1 MHANHLHLLIPFA
14 LPVAGNAPALLRD
27 LELPALEKLLQRATL
42 LESDAGAA
50 FQRTLPHERW
60 LARRFGLIDA
70 LDTPDAAP
78 LAAHMLLADGGT
90 PGDASWACVEPVH
103 IRIAR
108 DHLVLIDPAT
118 LAIEPEEAA
127 RLLADARPLI
137 EEMGIRLEAPNPLRW
152 YLSGAA
158 LGRLASAPPL
168 RAAGRSVEIW
178 LPQAEPDADPTAPTN
193 QDGEKSARQ
202 GKHKPSR
209 RSPFWMKLQNEVQMR
224 WFEHP
229 INEAREARGALPA
242 NSIWLHSQ
250 GALPAHPAP
259 TPYAIVYAGAP
270 APRGLALASG
280 ATLLEVPVA
289 LPDGLGQAGGGTAD
303 PAAAALAVLDALA
316 LPFVHEDWYAWRQAL
331 SDIETQWLQPALAA
345 LEQGALRSV
354 TLTLCGETDHATL
367 RTTRA
372 DLRKFWR
379 RRTFSALLPA
389 SHGAPDTPLP
399 R

>member
-14 LPVAGNAPALLRD
+14 LPAAGNASALLSD

-42 LESDAGAA
+42 LETDAGTA

-60 LARRFGLIDA
+60 LARAFGLIDTQA
-70 LDTPDAAP
+70 APDAAP

-118 LAIEPEEAA
+118 LAIQPEEAA

-137 EEMGIRLEAPNPLRW
+137 EEMGIQLEAPNPLRW

-178 LPQAEPDADPTAPTN
+178 LPQAENDADPA
-193 QDGEKSARQ
+193 SAAGQ
-202 GKHKPSR
+202 ASR
-209 RSPFWMKLQNEVQMR
+209 RSLFWMKLQNVVQMT

-229 INEAREARGALPA
+229 VNEAREARGELAA

-250 GALPAHPAP
+250 GALPARPALA
-259 TPYAIVYAGAP
+259 PYAIVLADAP
-270 APRGLALASG
+270 APRGLAQASG
-280 ATLLEVPVA
+280 AALLDLPTA
-289 LPDGLGQAGGGTAD
+289 LPDAFRNSGSANPN

-316 LPFVHEDWYAWRQAL
+316 LPFVHEDWYAWRNTL
-331 SDIETQWLQPALAA
+331 SEIETQWLQPALAA
-345 LEQGALRSV
+345 LQQGGLRSV
-354 TLTLCGETDHATL
+354 TLTLCGETDHTTL
-367 RTTRA
+367 RTTRG

-379 RRTFSALLPA
+379 RRKFDTLLPA
-389 SHGAPDTPLP
+389 SHNTAQRP
-399 R
+399 